1 MFKSPQD
8 AFKDVVEYMEAN
20 KGNIRGLRLY
30 AFSKSAGSD
39 DLLLT
44 DRSDVLSQKREK
56 IEQSEIIELLGQYT
70 QYIKYDDPAE
80 TNSSNTIGLE
90 IVLKNESKVTASSL
104 DIGSLEIKAPEM
116 QFLCDLNET
125 EAFFRENK
133 VV

>member
-8 AFKDVVEYMEAN
+8 AFKDVVEHMEAN

-56 IEQSEIIELLGQYT
+56 IEQSGIIELLGQYT

-90 IVLKNESKVTASSL
+90 IVLKNESKVTVSSL

-116 QFLCDLNET
+116 QFLCDLSET
-125 EAFFRENK
+125 EAFCRDNK
-133 VV
+133 AV